1 MKIDETFTPNLFTDL
16 QSPVLATANGTET
29 PRFRDTHFLLNEKS
43 LEHLDPS
50 ALKKYLE
57 PLSAPS
63 DSSSP
68 QLSDDELF
76 EMCQS
81 RYIQQPSDVQQFANY
96 LKDTADNI
104 KQSHK
109 DKEARAKAWEDF
121 KSEMKQLKS
130 TEKSIATNTSD

>member
-1 MKIDETFTPNLFTDL
+1 MQIDETFTPNLFTDL

-63 DSSSP
+63 DSSSMKFT
-68 QLSDDELF
+68 DDELF
-76 EMCQS
+76 DMCQS
-81 RYIQQPSDVQQFANY
+81 RYIQQPSDVQEFAQY
-96 LKDTADNI
+96 LSDSADKI

-109 DKEARAKAWEDF
+109 TKEERAKAWEDF
-121 KSEMKQLKS
+121 KNEMKALKS
-130 TEKSIATNTSD
+130 TEQQIATE